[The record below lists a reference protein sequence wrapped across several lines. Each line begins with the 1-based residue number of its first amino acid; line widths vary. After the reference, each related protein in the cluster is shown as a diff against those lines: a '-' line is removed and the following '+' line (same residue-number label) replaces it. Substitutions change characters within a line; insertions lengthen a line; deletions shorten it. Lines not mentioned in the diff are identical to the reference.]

1 MWLFYY
7 ADCVYN
13 ERLDYILHWWFGH
26 DKYIRLGWDF
36 LLFYYNVDELSLAD
50 ELSLSDLTKNYQV
63 KL

>member
-1 MWLFYY
+1 MHTVYTMNVLITFYT
-7 ADCVYN
+7 D
-13 ERLDYILHWWFGH
+13 
-26 DKYIRLGWDF
+26 GWDF